1 IIISQFRTDVVPMG
15 KAFSHVKKLDDKKK
29 PLPWDQ
35 QDDYKELI
43 RSALFLQKTI
53 GKYALLIRNILTT
66 KNLPINIAR
75 MPDVVRRVGVVSDTD
90 STMMTAQWWAIWYT
104 GKHYGEEAT
113 RVSNAMIYIA
123 TQHLRHLMASMSAN
137 IGVA

>member
-1 IIISQFRTDVVPMG
+1 DADWSAAEKTIDGDMQIIISQFRTDVVPMG
-15 KAFSHVKKLDDKKK
+15 KAFHDVKKLDDKKK

-43 RSALFLQKTI
+43 CSALFLQKTI

-90 STMMTAQWWAIWYT
+90 STMMTAQWWAIW
-104 GKHYGEEAT
+104 
-113 RVSNAMIYIA
+113 
-123 TQHLRHLMASMSAN
+123 
-137 IGVA
+137 